1 MKEQV
6 SSILDE
12 RYYEIDHPT
21 GLKIF
26 VMPKAHYRSAYAVIG
41 TKYGSIDN
49 RFKRGSEVSRTQTK
63 IYTHIWE
70 CI

>member
-41 TKYGSIDN
+41 TCLLYTSPSPRDRQK
-49 RFKRGSEVSRTQTK
+49 SRMPSSA
-63 IYTHIWE
+63 
-70 CI
+70 

>member
-1 MKEQV
+1 VKEQV

-49 RFKRGSEVSRTQTK
+49 RWRRLWQ
-63 IYTHIWE
+63 
-70 CI
+70 